1 MRVPGRR
8 RRPVS
13 RIPECPVKRCLLP
26 MAVAAILFPLA
37 CADARADTADS
48 ATAVAGEVAAPTTLD
63 AMIVTGTRGSNRTQ
77 FDTLAPVDVFS
88 REEIQAIE
96 STDLSDVLAQL
107 VPSFVVQR
115 LPMADGQVFVRP
127 ATLRGL
133 SPDQTL
139 VLVNGRRMH
148 RSALLGSRGAQG
160 PDLSQIPTSAIKRIE
175 VLRDGASAQYGSD
188 AIAGVINIILDDS
201 IGSEFTLGVSE
212 YAEGDGSGRRFGAR
226 TGVGLGQAGVLS
238 LFLDYDSSDATSRS
252 RQRPDAI
259 AFQNAHP
266 ELKVPDPVQR
276 WGQPDLENRRLG
288 FNLKLPFGQTAEAY
302 AHGLYNSGEG
312 VSDFNWR
319 NPDGTASVYK
329 PTAVFPGWDVRSLY
343 PTGFSPKYGSDYDD
357 LQLVAGVRGQF
368 TPDLSWDVS
377 GAYGRNRIE
386 YTLDESIN
394 ASLGPASPTSFYLGR
409 LSQVEK
415 NLNADF
421 VYGLPLAVL
430 AAPLNI
436 AFGAEFREETYGVD
450 AGDPAS
456 YAIGPGA
463 AAGLAGNSNGA
474 PGFGPDNAGR
484 WSQRSHAA
492 YVDVEAPL
500 STRWNVG
507 AAARYERFSSF
518 GGTLDGKLST
528 RFEVTPA
535 LALRGSVST
544 GFRAPT
550 PGQLYTTSTVQGLDT
565 VTLQVFT
572 SGRLSPSDPLARQ
585 LGASALKPEQSR
597 TTSLGLAWRND
608 AGLSGSVDLYDIK
621 VTDRFSQS
629 AAFQIPAGIPNPMGY
644 TSVSYFTNDFDTT
657 TRGVDLVGSWVGDA
671 GPGRLNL
678 TLGWNYN
685 RTQVDKGATS
695 VATSQTQR
703 VIFEERLPRQKG
715 TFSADYA
722 IGNWSVLA
730 KLRHYGAWTDSTG
743 NATGDIFQRFGDMQF
758 FDLALAYR
766 FNAGNSLRIGA
777 DNLFDRYPDE
787 AVFQASR
794 GLVYS
799 RNAPYDTDGR
809 NVYAEYRVK
818 F

>member
-1 MRVPGRR
+1 M
-8 RRPVS
+8 
-13 RIPECPVKRCLLP
+13 KRCLLP

>member
-1 MRVPGRR
+1 M
-8 RRPVS
+8 
-13 RIPECPVKRCLLP
+13 KRCLLT
-26 MAVAAILFPLA
+26 MAVGAVLFPLA
-37 CADARADTADS
+37 CTDARA
-48 ATAVAGEVAAPTTLD
+48 ATATAAGADAAAQPTTLD

-88 REEIQAIE
+88 QEEIQAVE

-139 VLVNGRRMH
+139 VLVNGRRFH

-201 IGSEFTLGVSE
+201 IGSEFTLGASE
-212 YAEGDGSGRRFGAR
+212 YAEGDGSARRFGAR

-238 LFLDYDSSDATSRS
+238 LFLDYDTADATSRS

-266 ELKVPDPVQR
+266 ELQVPDPVQR

-319 NPDGTASVYK
+319 NPDGTASVYR

-394 ASLGPASPTSFYLGR
+394 ASLGPASPTAFYLGR

-421 VYGLPLAVL
+421 VYALPLAAL
-430 AAPLNI
+430 PAPLNI

-492 YVDVEAPL
+492 YVDVEAPV
-500 STRWNVG
+500 SARWNVG

-518 GGTLDGKLST
+518 GGTLDGKLSS
-528 RFEVTPA
+528 RFEITPA
-535 LALRGSVST
+535 FALRGSVST

-572 SGRLSPSDPLARQ
+572 SGRLSPNDPLARL
-585 LGASALKPEQSR
+585 LGARALKPEQSR
-597 TTSLGLAWRND
+597 TASLGLAWRND

-629 AAFQIPAGIPNPMGY
+629 ASFQIPAGVPNPMGY

-715 TFSADYA
+715 TVSANYD
-722 IGNWSVLA
+722 IGNWTVLG
-730 KLRHYGAWTDSTG
+730 KLRHYGAWTDATG
-743 NATGDIFQRFGDMQF
+743 NATGDIFQRFGDIQF
-758 FDLALAYR
+758 FDLAVAYR

-809 NVYAEYRVK
+809 NVYAEYRVA

>member
-1 MRVPGRR
+1 M
-8 RRPVS
+8 
-13 RIPECPVKRCLLP
+13 KRCLLT
-26 MAVAAILFPLA
+26 MAVGAVLFPLA
-37 CADARADTADS
+37 CTDARA
-48 ATAVAGEVAAPTTLD
+48 ATATAAGADAVAQPTTLD

-88 REEIQAIE
+88 QEEIQAVE

-201 IGSEFTLGVSE
+201 IGSEFTLGASE
-212 YAEGDGSGRRFGAR
+212 YAEGDGSARRFGAR

-238 LFLDYDSSDATSRS
+238 LFLDYDTADATSRS

-266 ELKVPDPVQR
+266 ELQVPDPVQR

-319 NPDGTASVYK
+319 NPDGTASVYR

-394 ASLGPASPTSFYLGR
+394 ASLGPASPTAFYLGR

-421 VYGLPLAVL
+421 VYALPLAAL
-430 AAPLNI
+430 PAPLNI

-492 YVDVEAPL
+492 YVDVEAPV
-500 STRWNVG
+500 SARWNVG

-518 GGTLDGKLST
+518 GGTLDGKLSS
-528 RFEVTPA
+528 RFEITPA
-535 LALRGSVST
+535 FALRGSVST

-572 SGRLSPSDPLARQ
+572 SGRLSPNDPLARL
-585 LGASALKPEQSR
+585 LGARALKPEQSR
-597 TTSLGLAWRND
+597 TASLGLAWRNE

-629 AAFQIPAGIPNPMGY
+629 ASFQIPAGVPNPMGY

-671 GPGRLNL
+671 GPGQLNL

-715 TFSADYA
+715 TFSANYD
-722 IGNWSVLA
+722 IGNWTVLG
-730 KLRHYGAWTDSTG
+730 KLRHYGAWTDATG

-758 FDLALAYR
+758 FDLAVAYR

-809 NVYAEYRVK
+809 NVYAEYRVA

>member
-1 MRVPGRR
+1 M
-8 RRPVS
+8 
-13 RIPECPVKRCLLP
+13 KRCLLP

-266 ELKVPDPVQR
+266 ELQVPDPVQR

-377 GAYGRNRIE
+377 GSYGRNRIE

-415 NLNADF
+415 NVNADF

-474 PGFGPDNAGR
+474 PGFGPDNAGH

>member
-1 MRVPGRR
+1 M
-8 RRPVS
+8 
-13 RIPECPVKRCLLP
+13 KRCLLP

-266 ELKVPDPVQR
+266 ELQVPDPVQR

-312 VSDFNWR
+312 ISDFNWR

-329 PTAVFPGWDVRSLY
+329 PTVVFPGWDVRSLY

-377 GAYGRNRIE
+377 GSYGRNRIE

-415 NLNADF
+415 NVNADF

>member
-1 MRVPGRR
+1 M
-8 RRPVS
+8 
-13 RIPECPVKRCLLP
+13 KRCLLP

-421 VYGLPLAVL
+421 VYGLPLALL

-657 TRGVDLVGSWVGDA
+657 TRGVDLVGNWVGDA

-695 VATSQTQR
+695 VATNQTQR

>member
-1 MRVPGRR
+1 
-8 RRPVS
+8 
-13 RIPECPVKRCLLP
+13 

-48 ATAVAGEVAAPTTLD
+48 ATGVAGEVAAPTTLD

-266 ELKVPDPVQR
+266 ELQVPDPVQR

-415 NLNADF
+415 NVNADF

-474 PGFGPDNAGR
+474 PGFGPDNAGH

>member
-1 MRVPGRR
+1 
-8 RRPVS
+8 
-13 RIPECPVKRCLLP
+13 
-26 MAVAAILFPLA
+26 MAVGAVLFPLA
-37 CADARADTADS
+37 CTDARA
-48 ATAVAGEVAAPTTLD
+48 ATATAAGADAAAQPTTLD

-88 REEIQAIE
+88 QEEIQAVE

-139 VLVNGRRMH
+139 VLVNGRRFH

-201 IGSEFTLGVSE
+201 IGSEFTLGASE
-212 YAEGDGSGRRFGAR
+212 YAEGDGSARRFGAR

-238 LFLDYDSSDATSRS
+238 LFLDYDTADATSRS

-266 ELKVPDPVQR
+266 ELQVPDPVQR

-319 NPDGTASVYK
+319 NPDGTASVYR

-394 ASLGPASPTSFYLGR
+394 ASLGPASPTAFYLGR

-421 VYGLPLAVL
+421 VYALPLAAL
-430 AAPLNI
+430 PAPLNI

-492 YVDVEAPL
+492 YVDVEAPV
-500 STRWNVG
+500 SARWNVG

-518 GGTLDGKLST
+518 GGTLDGKLSS
-528 RFEVTPA
+528 RFEITPA
-535 LALRGSVST
+535 FALRGSVST

-572 SGRLSPSDPLARQ
+572 SGRLSPNDPLARL
-585 LGASALKPEQSR
+585 LGARALKPEQSR
-597 TTSLGLAWRND
+597 TASLGLAWRND

-629 AAFQIPAGIPNPMGY
+629 ASFQIPAGVPNPMGY

-715 TFSADYA
+715 TVSANYD
-722 IGNWSVLA
+722 IGNWTVLG
-730 KLRHYGAWTDSTG
+730 KLRHYGAWTDATG
-743 NATGDIFQRFGDMQF
+743 NATGDIFQRFGDIQF
-758 FDLALAYR
+758 FDLAVAYR
-766 FNAGNSLRIGA
+766 FNAGNSLRIGV

-809 NVYAEYRVK
+809 NVYAEYRVA

>member
-1 MRVPGRR
+1 
-8 RRPVS
+8 
-13 RIPECPVKRCLLP
+13 
-26 MAVAAILFPLA
+26 MAVGAVLFPLA
-37 CADARADTADS
+37 CTDARA
-48 ATAVAGEVAAPTTLD
+48 ATATAAGADAAAQPTTLD

-88 REEIQAIE
+88 QEEIQAVE

-139 VLVNGRRMH
+139 VLVNGRRFH

-201 IGSEFTLGVSE
+201 IGSEFTLGASE
-212 YAEGDGSGRRFGAR
+212 YAEGDGSARRFGAR

-238 LFLDYDSSDATSRS
+238 LFLDYDTADATSRS

-266 ELKVPDPVQR
+266 ELQVPDPVQR

-319 NPDGTASVYK
+319 NPDGTASVYR

-394 ASLGPASPTSFYLGR
+394 ASLGPASPTAFYLGR

-421 VYGLPLAVL
+421 VYALPLAAL
-430 AAPLNI
+430 PAPLNI

-492 YVDVEAPL
+492 YVDVEAPV
-500 STRWNVG
+500 SARWNVG

-518 GGTLDGKLST
+518 GGTLDGKLSS
-528 RFEVTPA
+528 RFEITPA
-535 LALRGSVST
+535 FALRGSVST

-572 SGRLSPSDPLARQ
+572 SGRLSPNDPLARL

-597 TTSLGLAWRND
+597 TASLGLAWRND

-629 AAFQIPAGIPNPMGY
+629 ASFQIPAGVPNPMGY

-715 TFSADYA
+715 TVSANYD
-722 IGNWSVLA
+722 IGNWTVLG
-730 KLRHYGAWTDSTG
+730 KLRHYGAWTDATG

-758 FDLALAYR
+758 FDLAVAYR

-809 NVYAEYRVK
+809 NVYAEYRVA

>member
-1 MRVPGRR
+1 M
-8 RRPVS
+8 
-13 RIPECPVKRCLLP
+13 KRCLLP

-266 ELKVPDPVQR
+266 ELQVPDPVQR

-368 TPDLSWDVS
+368 TPDLSWGVS

-415 NLNADF
+415 NVNADF

>member
-1 MRVPGRR
+1 M
-8 RRPVS
+8 
-13 RIPECPVKRCLLP
+13 KRCLLP

-266 ELKVPDPVQR
+266 ELQVPDPVQR

-377 GAYGRNRIE
+377 GSYGRNRIE

-415 NLNADF
+415 NVNADF

-528 RFEVTPA
+528 RFEFTPA

>member
-1 MRVPGRR
+1 
-8 RRPVS
+8 
-13 RIPECPVKRCLLP
+13 

-77 FDTLAPVDVFS
+77 FDTLVPVDVFS

-266 ELKVPDPVQR
+266 ELQVPDPVQR

-343 PTGFSPKYGSDYDD
+343 PTGFSPRYGSDYDD

-377 GAYGRNRIE
+377 GSYGRNRIE

-415 NLNADF
+415 NVNADF

>member
-1 MRVPGRR
+1 M
-8 RRPVS
+8 
-13 RIPECPVKRCLLP
+13 KRCLLP

-266 ELKVPDPVQR
+266 ELQVPDPVQR

-415 NLNADF
+415 NVNADF

-430 AAPLNI
+430 ASPLNI

>member
-1 MRVPGRR
+1 M
-8 RRPVS
+8 
-13 RIPECPVKRCLLP
+13 KRCLLP

-266 ELKVPDPVQR
+266 ELQVPDPVQR

-377 GAYGRNRIE
+377 GSYGRNRIE

-415 NLNADF
+415 NVNADF

>member
-1 MRVPGRR
+1 M
-8 RRPVS
+8 
-13 RIPECPVKRCLLP
+13 KRCLLP

-238 LFLDYDSSDATSRS
+238 LFLDYDTADATSRS

-394 ASLGPASPTSFYLGR
+394 ASLGPASPTAFYLGR

-415 NLNADF
+415 NLNADL
-421 VYGLPLAVL
+421 VYALPLAAL
-430 AAPLNI
+430 PAPLNI

-657 TRGVDLVGSWVGDA
+657 TRGVDLVGNWVGDA

-695 VATSQTQR
+695 VATNQTQR

>member
-1 MRVPGRR
+1 M
-8 RRPVS
+8 
-13 RIPECPVKRCLLP
+13 KRCLLP

-139 VLVNGRRMH
+139 VLVNGRSMH

>member
-1 MRVPGRR
+1 M
-8 RRPVS
+8 
-13 RIPECPVKRCLLP
+13 KRCLLP

-319 NPDGTASVYK
+319 NPDGTTSVYK

>member
-1 MRVPGRR
+1 M
-8 RRPVS
+8 
-13 RIPECPVKRCLLP
+13 KRCLLP

-695 VATSQTQR
+695 VATNQTQR

>member
-1 MRVPGRR
+1 M
-8 RRPVS
+8 
-13 RIPECPVKRCLLP
+13 KRCLLP

-319 NPDGTASVYK
+319 NPDGTSSVYK

>member
-1 MRVPGRR
+1 
-8 RRPVS
+8 
-13 RIPECPVKRCLLP
+13 
-26 MAVAAILFPLA
+26 MAVGAVLFPLA
-37 CADARADTADS
+37 CTDARA
-48 ATAVAGEVAAPTTLD
+48 ATATAAGADAAAQPTTLD

-88 REEIQAIE
+88 QEEIQAVE

-139 VLVNGRRMH
+139 VLVNGRRFH

-201 IGSEFTLGVSE
+201 IGSEFTLGASE
-212 YAEGDGSGRRFGAR
+212 YAEGDGRARRFGAR

-238 LFLDYDSSDATSRS
+238 LFLLDYDTADATSRS

-266 ELKVPDPVQR
+266 ELQVPDPVQR

-319 NPDGTASVYK
+319 NPDGTASVYR

-377 GAYGRNRIE
+377 GTYSRNRIE

-394 ASLGPASPTSFYLGR
+394 ASLGPASPTAFYLGR

-421 VYGLPLAVL
+421 VYALPLAAL
-430 AAPLNI
+430 PAPLNI

-492 YVDVEAPL
+492 YVDVEAPV
-500 STRWNVG
+500 SARWNVG

-518 GGTLDGKLST
+518 GGTLDGKLSS
-528 RFEVTPA
+528 RFEITPA
-535 LALRGSVST
+535 FALRGSVST

-572 SGRLSPSDPLARQ
+572 SGRLSPNDPLARL
-585 LGASALKPEQSR
+585 LGARALKPEQSR
-597 TTSLGLAWRND
+597 TASLGLAWRNE

-629 AAFQIPAGIPNPMGY
+629 ASFQIPAGVPNPMGY

-715 TFSADYA
+715 TFSANYD
-722 IGNWSVLA
+722 IGNWTVLG
-730 KLRHYGAWTDSTG
+730 KLRHYGAWTDATG

-758 FDLALAYR
+758 FDLAVAYR

-809 NVYAEYRVK
+809 NVYAEYRVA

>member
-1 MRVPGRR
+1 M
-8 RRPVS
+8 
-13 RIPECPVKRCLLP
+13 KRCLLP

-88 REEIQAIE
+88 QEEIQAIE

-212 YAEGDGSGRRFGAR
+212 YAEGDGSARRFGAR
-226 TGVGLGQAGVLS
+226 TGVGLGQAGVLT

-266 ELKVPDPVQR
+266 ELQVPDPVQR

-415 NLNADF
+415 NVNADF

>member
-1 MRVPGRR
+1 
-8 RRPVS
+8 
-13 RIPECPVKRCLLP
+13 
-26 MAVAAILFPLA
+26 MAVGAVLFPLA
-37 CADARADTADS
+37 CTDARA
-48 ATAVAGEVAAPTTLD
+48 ATATAAGADAAAQPTTLD

-88 REEIQAIE
+88 QEEIQAVE

-139 VLVNGRRMH
+139 VLVNGRRFH

-201 IGSEFTLGVSE
+201 IGSEFTLGASE

-238 LFLDYDSSDATSRS
+238 LFLDYDTADATSRS

-266 ELKVPDPVQR
+266 ELQVPDPVQR

-319 NPDGTASVYK
+319 NPDGTASVYR

-394 ASLGPASPTSFYLGR
+394 ASLGPASPTAFYLGR

-421 VYGLPLAVL
+421 VYALPLAAL
-430 AAPLNI
+430 PAPLNI

-492 YVDVEAPL
+492 YVDVEAPV
-500 STRWNVG
+500 SARWNVG

-518 GGTLDGKLST
+518 GGTLDGKLSS
-528 RFEVTPA
+528 RFEITPA
-535 LALRGSVST
+535 FALRGSVST

-572 SGRLSPSDPLARQ
+572 SGRLSPNDPLARL
-585 LGASALKPEQSR
+585 LGARALKPEQSR
-597 TTSLGLAWRND
+597 TASLGLAWRND

-629 AAFQIPAGIPNPMGY
+629 ASFQIPAGVPNPMGY

-715 TFSADYA
+715 TVSANYD
-722 IGNWSVLA
+722 IGNWTVLG
-730 KLRHYGAWTDSTG
+730 KLRHYGAWTDATG
-743 NATGDIFQRFGDMQF
+743 NATGDIFQRFGDIQF
-758 FDLALAYR
+758 FDLAVAYR

-809 NVYAEYRVK
+809 NVYAEYRVA

>member
-1 MRVPGRR
+1 M
-8 RRPVS
+8 
-13 RIPECPVKRCLLP
+13 KRCLLT
-26 MAVAAILFPLA
+26 MAVGAVLFPLA
-37 CADARADTADS
+37 CTDARA
-48 ATAVAGEVAAPTTLD
+48 ATATAAGADAAAQPTTLD

-139 VLVNGRRMH
+139 VLVNGRRFH

-266 ELKVPDPVQR
+266 ELQVPDPVQR

-394 ASLGPASPTSFYLGR
+394 ASLGPASPTAFYLGR

-421 VYGLPLAVL
+421 VYALPLAAL
-430 AAPLNI
+430 PAPLNI

-492 YVDVEAPL
+492 YVDVEAPV
-500 STRWNVG
+500 SARWNVG

-518 GGTLDGKLST
+518 GGTLDGKLSS
-528 RFEVTPA
+528 RFEITPA
-535 LALRGSVST
+535 FALRGSVST

-629 AAFQIPAGIPNPMGY
+629 ASFQIPAGVPNPMGY

-715 TFSADYA
+715 TFSANYD
-722 IGNWSVLA
+722 IGNWTVLG
-730 KLRHYGAWTDSTG
+730 KLRHYGAWTDATG

-758 FDLALAYR
+758 FDLAVAYR

-809 NVYAEYRVK
+809 NVYAEYRVA

>member
-1 MRVPGRR
+1 M
-8 RRPVS
+8 
-13 RIPECPVKRCLLP
+13 KRCLLT
-26 MAVAAILFPLA
+26 MAVGAVLFPLA
-37 CADARADTADS
+37 CTDARA
-48 ATAVAGEVAAPTTLD
+48 ATATAAGADAAAQPTTLD

-88 REEIQAIE
+88 QEEIQAVE

-139 VLVNGRRMH
+139 VLVNGRRFH

-201 IGSEFTLGVSE
+201 IGSEFTLGASE

-238 LFLDYDSSDATSRS
+238 LFLDYDTADATSRS

-266 ELKVPDPVQR
+266 ELQVPDPVQR

-319 NPDGTASVYK
+319 NPDGTASVYR

-394 ASLGPASPTSFYLGR
+394 ASLGPASPTAFYLGR

-421 VYGLPLAVL
+421 VYALPLAAL
-430 AAPLNI
+430 PAPLNI

-492 YVDVEAPL
+492 YVDVEAPV
-500 STRWNVG
+500 SARWNVG

-518 GGTLDGKLST
+518 GGTLDGKLSS
-528 RFEVTPA
+528 RFEITPA
-535 LALRGSVST
+535 FALRGSVST

-572 SGRLSPSDPLARQ
+572 SGRLSPNDPLARL
-585 LGASALKPEQSR
+585 LGARALKPEQSR
-597 TTSLGLAWRND
+597 TASLGLAWRND

-629 AAFQIPAGIPNPMGY
+629 ASFQIPAGVPNPMGY

-715 TFSADYA
+715 TVSANYD
-722 IGNWSVLA
+722 IGNWTVLG
-730 KLRHYGAWTDSTG
+730 KLRHYGAWTDATG
-743 NATGDIFQRFGDMQF
+743 NATGDIFQRFGDIQF
-758 FDLALAYR
+758 FDLAVAYR

-809 NVYAEYRVK
+809 NVYAEYRVA

>member
-1 MRVPGRR
+1 M
-8 RRPVS
+8 
-13 RIPECPVKRCLLP
+13 KRCLLP

-266 ELKVPDPVQR
+266 ELQVPDPVQR

-377 GAYGRNRIE
+377 GSYGRNRIE

-415 NLNADF
+415 NVNADF

-572 SGRLSPSDPLARQ
+572 SGRLSPSNPLARQ

>member
-1 MRVPGRR
+1 M
-8 RRPVS
+8 
-13 RIPECPVKRCLLP
+13 KRCLLP

-259 AFQNAHP
+259 AFQNGHP

-657 TRGVDLVGSWVGDA
+657 TRGVDLVGNWVGDA

>member
-1 MRVPGRR
+1 M
-8 RRPVS
+8 
-13 RIPECPVKRCLLP
+13 KRCLLT
-26 MAVAAILFPLA
+26 MAVGAVLFPLA
-37 CADARADTADS
+37 CTDARA
-48 ATAVAGEVAAPTTLD
+48 ATATAAGADAAAQPTTLD

-88 REEIQAIE
+88 QEEIQAVE

-139 VLVNGRRMH
+139 VLVNGRRFH

-201 IGSEFTLGVSE
+201 IGSEFTLGASE
-212 YAEGDGSGRRFGAR
+212 YAEGDGSARRFGAR

-238 LFLDYDSSDATSRS
+238 LFLDYDTADATSRS

-266 ELKVPDPVQR
+266 ELQVPDPVQR

-319 NPDGTASVYK
+319 NPDGTASVYR

-394 ASLGPASPTSFYLGR
+394 ASLGPASPTAFYLGR

-421 VYGLPLAVL
+421 VYALPLAAL
-430 AAPLNI
+430 PAPLNI

-492 YVDVEAPL
+492 YVDVEAPV
-500 STRWNVG
+500 SARWNVG

-518 GGTLDGKLST
+518 GGTLDGKLSS
-528 RFEVTPA
+528 RFEITPA
-535 LALRGSVST
+535 FALRGSVST

-572 SGRLSPSDPLARQ
+572 SGRLSPNDPLARL

-597 TTSLGLAWRND
+597 TASLGLAWRND

-629 AAFQIPAGIPNPMGY
+629 ASFQIPAGVPNPMGY

-715 TFSADYA
+715 TVSANYD
-722 IGNWSVLA
+722 IGNWTVLG
-730 KLRHYGAWTDSTG
+730 KLRHYGAWTDATG

-758 FDLALAYR
+758 FDLAVAYR

-809 NVYAEYRVK
+809 NVYAEYRVA

>member
-1 MRVPGRR
+1 
-8 RRPVS
+8 
-13 RIPECPVKRCLLP
+13 

-319 NPDGTASVYK
+319 NPDGTTSVYK

>member
-1 MRVPGRR
+1 
-8 RRPVS
+8 
-13 RIPECPVKRCLLP
+13 

>member
-1 MRVPGRR
+1 M
-8 RRPVS
+8 
-13 RIPECPVKRCLLP
+13 KRCLLP

-266 ELKVPDPVQR
+266 ELQVPDPVQR

-319 NPDGTASVYK
+319 NPDGTTSVYK

>member
-1 MRVPGRR
+1 MSVPV
-8 RRPVS
+8 PC
-13 RIPECPVKRCLLP
+13 IPEFPVKRCMLS
-26 MAVAAILFPLA
+26 MAVGAVLFPVA
-37 CADARADTADS
+37 CAEARA
-48 ATAVAGEVAAPTTLD
+48 ATTAGEAAQPTTLD

-88 REEIQAIE
+88 QEEIQAIE

-139 VLVNGRRMH
+139 VLVNGRRFH

-201 IGSEFTLGVSE
+201 IGSEFTLGLSE
-212 YAEGDGSGRRFGAR
+212 YAEGDGTGRSFGAR
-226 TGVGLGQAGVLS
+226 TGVGLGQAGALS
-238 LFLDYDSSDATSRS
+238 LFLDYDKSDPTSRS

-259 AFQNAHP
+259 AFQKAHP
-266 ELKVPDPVQR
+266 ELQVPDPVQR

-288 FNLKLPFGQTAEAY
+288 FNLKLPFGQTSEAY
-302 AHGLYNSGEG
+302 AYGLYNKGDG

-329 PTAVFPGWDVRSLY
+329 STSIFPGWNVRSLY

-357 LQLVAGVRGQF
+357 LQVVAGLRGQF

-377 GAYGRNRIE
+377 GSYGRNRIE
-386 YTLDESIN
+386 YTLGDSIN

-409 LSQVEK
+409 LSQLEK

-421 VYGLPLAVL
+421 VYGLPLAAL
-430 AAPLNI
+430 PAPLNI

-484 WSQRSHAA
+484 WSQRSHAV

-500 STRWNVG
+500 SARWNVG

-528 RFEVTPA
+528 RFEITPSF
-535 LALRGSVST
+535 ALRGSVST

-572 SGRLSPSDPLARQ
+572 SGRLSPSDPLAQR
-585 LGASALKPEQSR
+585 LGAKALKPEQSR
-597 TTSLGLAWRND
+597 TASLGLAWRND
-608 AGLSGSVDLYDIK
+608 SGLSASVDLYDIK

-629 AAFQIPAGIPNPMGY
+629 ASFQIPAAMPNPMGY

-657 TRGVDLVGSWVGDA
+657 TRGVDMVGSWVGEV

-695 VATSQTQR
+695 IATSQTQR

-715 TFSADYA
+715 TFSANYD
-722 IGNWSVLA
+722 IGNWSVLG

-758 FDLALAYR
+758 FDLAVAYR
-766 FNAGNSLRIGA
+766 FNAANSLRIGA